1 MNRLFDIVV
10 TVLHLQWTILKTAID
25 AYGISSTTT
34 IRRDRLTYLLD
45 SKSSNAEPISRSKR
59 TGTIK
64 SESEEAQDF
73 ETLTTTTQFVIAD
86 DADTVS
92 TQKTKIPRTKKV
104 RAIPKINHTDDH
116 DDSGNTSTTKID
128 LKTTTIPP
136 PTHWIVDTDK
146 VIYQEI
152 SVPVMGTTSTNAL
165 SSTSTTDSN
174 DDTNTLQKSNATFAF
189 TIPSVFHCTIRGN
202 PLPLRRHRTRRG
214 FIYNPSAVTQLTF
227 RNLIVQIIDSFA
239 NNRNHST
246 ASSTLAMN
254 DVTGHPVT
262 IPLWDIDQ
270 PIAVSIVF
278 RMKRPNRHFIGN
290 KPFVDS
296 TTTKSK
302 NTTTAVSRLRET
314 APKVTCTTSMRTDID
329 NLAKFV
335 LDSLNNVT
343 YADDKQI
350 VSLHVIKLFDND
362 MTNQY
367 QGSTTITIRLLH
379 DDDMTTHLI
388 EQQQQILSITPTSK
402 TQNNNMF

>member
-1 MNRLFDIVV
+1 MLRLFGIVV
-10 TVLHLQWTILKTAID
+10 SVLQLQWTILRATID

-34 IRRDRLTYLLD
+34 IHRNRLTYLH
-45 SKSSNAEPISRSKR
+45 ESRSRRK
-59 TGTIK
+59 GISKNK
-64 SESEEAQDF
+64 SVSSEEAQDF
-73 ETLTTTTQFVIAD
+73 ETSTITTPVVVAD
-86 DADTVS
+86 DANNVS
-92 TQKTKIPRTKKV
+92 PQKTKIPRTKKV
-104 RAIPKINHTDDH
+104 SAIPKIIHNTDPH
-116 DDSGNTSTTKID
+116 DDSDNGDISTTKIN

-152 SVPVMGTTSTNAL
+152 SVPMMGTTSTNAL
-165 SSTSTTDSN
+165 SSTSTLGSL
-174 DDTNTLQKSNATFAF
+174 DDTNALQKINATSTF

-214 FIYNPSAVTQLTF
+214 FIYNPSAATQMTF

-239 NNRNHST
+239 NDRNLLST
-246 ASSTLAMN
+246 SSIHAMN
-254 DVTGHPVT
+254 DVTGPPVT

-290 KPFVDS
+290 KPFVDG
-296 TTTKSK
+296 TTKSTK
-302 NTTTAVSRLRET
+302 NITAVSRLRET

-388 EQQQQILSITPTSK
+388 EQQQQILSITPESK

>member
-1 MNRLFDIVV
+1 MNRLLGIVV
-10 TVLHLQWTILKTAID
+10 TLLQLQWTIQRVAIG
-25 AYGISSTTT
+25 AYGFSSTATLHRRKLTFIPTTSIPWNTTPRPRPKRTSIINSASQKLQDRENSTSTTT
-34 IRRDRLTYLLD
+34 
-45 SKSSNAEPISRSKR
+45 
-59 TGTIK
+59 TITPVV
-64 SESEEAQDF
+64 A
-73 ETLTTTTQFVIAD
+73 AD
-86 DADTVS
+86 DDVDTTILPPKTKTRRTKQVS
-92 TQKTKIPRTKKV
+92 TISQ
-104 RAIPKINHTDDH
+104 NSHTDPQ
-116 DDSGNTSTTKID
+116 DDSDSVNTTNNKVELQGS
-128 LKTTTIPP
+128 IPP
-136 PTHWIVDTDK
+136 PTHWIVDSDK

-152 SVPVMGTTSTNAL
+152 YVPVVAAVTNVLSSSTTSTV
-165 SSTSTTDSN
+165 
-174 DDTNTLQKSNATFAF
+174 
-189 TIPSVFHCTIRGN
+189 PSVFHCTIRGN

-214 FIYNPSAVTQLTF
+214 FIYNPSAATQLTF
-227 RNLIVQIIDSFA
+227 RNLILRIIESFSNA
-239 NNRNHST
+239 PNRQV
-246 ASSTLAMN
+246 ASSTQSTN
-254 DVTGHPVT
+254 NVIDHPVT

-290 KPFVDS
+290 KPFAE

-302 NTTTAVSRLRET
+302 KNTTAISRLRDT

-388 EQQQQILSITPTSK
+388 EQQQQILSITPSSE
-402 TQNNNMF
+402 TQNTNNNMF